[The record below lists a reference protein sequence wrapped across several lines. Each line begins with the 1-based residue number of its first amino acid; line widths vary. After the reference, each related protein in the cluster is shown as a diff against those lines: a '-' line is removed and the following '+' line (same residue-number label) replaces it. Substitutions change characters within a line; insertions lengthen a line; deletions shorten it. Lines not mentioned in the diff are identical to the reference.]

1 MLMNHFYENIQGWFG
16 FIDFYQKMAKQLP
29 NNSHIVEVGAW
40 KGQSTAF
47 MAVEIINSGKKIQFD
62 VIDTWLGSEEGIH
75 QTDTMIISNSLYQH
89 FLDNMKPVEGY
100 YTPRRMTSLEAAS
113 TYNDNSLDLVFLD
126 AEHDYNNVR
135 EDILAWLPKVKFGG
149 VLAGDDYASNWPGVV
164 RAVNE
169 LLPSAQSSDLN
180 STWIYIKDFQRH
192 S

>member
-1 MLMNHFYENIQGWFG
+1 MNHFYENIQGWFG

-75 QTDTMIISNSLYQH
+75 QTDAMVISNSLYQH

-100 YTPRRMTSLEAAS
+100 YNPRRMTSLEAAS

-164 RAVNE
+164 QAVNE